1 MRPDFAQS
9 IDRSRPRGLL
19 TANPLRS
26 GSLQYRYTDTDETI
40 TVPNIWYNQT
50 VESNVSRIRYDATCH
65 EYASGNPRLSCWG
78 LIGQS
83 SLQVTDREVTD
94 ERDTAIAVEA
104 ARGYSGVVGR
114 ACEGP
119 AGFRAESGG
128 LLQGPRPRSEVLYPL
143 ET

>member
-65 EYASGNPRLSCWG
+65 DEK
-78 LIGQS
+78 
-83 SLQVTDREVTD
+83 VRELT
-94 ERDTAIAVEA
+94 EKPPY
-104 ARGYSGVVGR
+104 GYSKAAVRREIGLYRRR
-114 ACEGP
+114 ALIARQAADKLERERELFLFSMSDF
-119 AGFRAESGG
+119 FRTHFPG
-128 LLQGPRPRSEVLYPL
+128 
-143 ET
+143 